1 MRNVVRAR
9 IIFDTVCPLKIVDN
23 TDILIINVI
32 DSMWPVVVSEMDSCN
47 ERLNYMLFVST
58 SQLLFIDNINHLE
71 YTIDSSI
78 MHDRDTV
85 INKYIY
91 KYYYYKLL
99 YSKLTNDFMYELY
112 EIVTPYIEYTNRN
125 IKLSYAS
132 TPDNKFLIRGYEI
145 GILIQNHIKQFSKVS
160 EVEDI
165 IMNGFTSSNL
175 FKTFINCIYII
186 IIIIIYS
193 I

>member
-78 MHDRDTV
+78 MYDRDTV

-165 IMNGFTSSNL
+165 IMNGFISSNS
-175 FKTFINCIYII
+175 FKTFINCIYI
-186 IIIIIYS
+186 YYHYYNYL
-193 I
+193 

>member
-165 IMNGFTSSNL
+165 IMNGFTSSNS
-175 FKTFINCIYII
+175 FKTFINCIYIYI
-186 IIIIIYS
+186 LL
-193 I
+193 

>member
-85 INKYIY
+85 INKYI
-91 KYYYYKLL
+91 LL
-99 YSKLTNDFMYELY
+99 LL
-112 EIVTPYIEYTNRN
+112 
-125 IKLSYAS
+125 
-132 TPDNKFLIRGYEI
+132 
-145 GILIQNHIKQFSKVS
+145 
-160 EVEDI
+160 
-165 IMNGFTSSNL
+165 
-175 FKTFINCIYII
+175 
-186 IIIIIYS
+186 
-193 I
+193 